1 MVWQFITPA
10 AAAPHQNDCTESL
23 VKGCKYALKK
33 AIGEQILSPFELYTC
48 LMEIANLVNQRPIG
62 RIPNDPDDGSYLC
75 PNDMLLGR
83 SSSKVPQGP
92 FKAIKNPRDRVE
104 FIQRIVDSFWVRW
117 TNDVFQSLVPRKKWS
132 VDRRNVQVNDMVM
145 TADANAIRGKW
156 TIGRIV
162 EVHPG
167 SDGKVRNVTVG
178 TPTGEYRRPITK
190 VSVIYPAEGYEDD
203 DVVIAGEDV
212 EISDLISMQT

>member
-1 MVWQFITPA
+1 
-10 AAAPHQNDCTESL
+10 
-23 VKGCKYALKK
+23 
-33 AIGEQILSPFELYTC
+33 
-48 LMEIANLVNQRPIG
+48 MEIANLVNQRPIG

-83 SSSKVPQGP
+83 SSSKVPEGP
-92 FKAIKNPRDRVE
+92 FKATKNPRDRVE
-104 FIQRIVDSFWVRW
+104 FIQRIVCSFWVRW

-132 VDRRNVQVNDMVM
+132 LDRGNVQVNDMVM
-145 TADANAIRGKW
+145 TVDANAIRGKW

-167 SDGKVRNVTVG
+167 SDGKVRNVTVR
-178 TPTGEYRRPITK
+178 TPTGEYGRPITK

-203 DVVIAGEDV
+203 DVVIGEEDV
-212 EISDLISMQT
+212 